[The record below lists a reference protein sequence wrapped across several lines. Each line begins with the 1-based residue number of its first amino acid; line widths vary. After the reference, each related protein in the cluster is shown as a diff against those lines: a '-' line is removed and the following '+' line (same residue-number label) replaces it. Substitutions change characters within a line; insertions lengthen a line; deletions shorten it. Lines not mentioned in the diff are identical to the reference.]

1 MTDKTCSPTALLPAR
16 VAASKR
22 PIVVVLGMPRS
33 GTSLLTNMLDGL
45 GVELGENLVGADAN
59 NQAGYWEQE
68 EICQTQEELL
78 RHLRRRW
85 VDPTGTMPLPSE
97 WWRMPEIQR
106 FKDRLAAIV
115 SAEVSRRD
123 QIWGFKDP
131 RTSRLLPMWQEIF
144 IELKFVPIYLLAI
157 RQPESVVESMAKL
170 YKIPASRVELLWLLH
185 NLDAVRDTGDKLR
198 LVVDYDLWFTQP
210 EKQARTFLDALGL
223 RWNGTTAELLA
234 GVCHRI
240 RPDLRHCR
248 TDQQLSLPFLSET
261 FSLLKQAAATGRIPE
276 ELRRVDEEVR
286 RAFSLGQPWAAA
298 VEEMTGTV
306 AKTQYSFVEHFADG
320 RLESLGNTARAGVWD
335 AQIDGP
341 MERAIFLHPPA
352 RLCFRVPDGR
362 RTRLTFAVNVHPHAW
377 DKPKAGGC
385 EFMVA
390 VDGAVTATI
399 RVNPVQVMSDRR
411 WHECTLDIPE
421 SASGVHEITFETR
434 ALGKSLDFRWAVWRE
449 PRLTW
454 ETFET
459 KQAEPAPALKATQA
473 AECLARADAAYRV
486 HDLSTACVALKE
498 ALTYT
503 PNAISTLVC
512 LGNVQFQLVAFADAF
527 QSFKRAAEIKPND
540 SDILIRL
547 ATAAE
552 RCNDITQYLQALW
565 CALEIEPRAPH
576 VLRLAIKHDVE
587 NGNFAKGAQKCCAL
601 IQSSPNELLL
611 LLQFGKCLREIGDMG
626 SARWCYERSL
636 EVDPTCAIAHEVLP
650 RLTGLSGT
658 SAHLAGQLKAC
669 STPIE

>member
-234 GVCHRI
+234 GVATFSIGNIQLVEAGSGH
-240 RPDLRHCR
+240 RPDSR
-248 TDQQLSLPFLSET
+248 
-261 FSLLKQAAATGRIPE
+261 
-276 ELRRVDEEVR
+276 
-286 RAFSLGQPWAAA
+286 
-298 VEEMTGTV
+298 GT
-306 AKTQYSFVEHFADG
+306 
-320 RLESLGNTARAGVWD
+320 
-335 AQIDGP
+335 
-341 MERAIFLHPPA
+341 PA
-352 RLCFRVPDGR
+352 CGR
-362 RTRLTFAVNVHPHAW
+362 R
-377 DKPKAGGC
+377 
-385 EFMVA
+385 
-390 VDGAVTATI
+390 GA
-399 RVNPVQVMSDRR
+399 
-411 WHECTLDIPE
+411 
-421 SASGVHEITFETR
+421 
-434 ALGKSLDFRWAVWRE
+434 
-449 PRLTW
+449 
-454 ETFET
+454 
-459 KQAEPAPALKATQA
+459 
-473 AECLARADAAYRV
+473 
-486 HDLSTACVALKE
+486 ACVFSGA
-498 ALTYT
+498 
-503 PNAISTLVC
+503 TL
-512 LGNVQFQLVAFADAF
+512 G
-527 QSFKRAAEIKPND
+527 RRGRRND
-540 SDILIRL
+540 RDSSQNTVFIRR
-547 ATAAE
+547 TF
-552 RCNDITQYLQALW
+552 R
-565 CALEIEPRAPH
+565 
-576 VLRLAIKHDVE
+576 
-587 NGNFAKGAQKCCAL
+587 
-601 IQSSPNELLL
+601 
-611 LLQFGKCLREIGDMG
+611 
-626 SARWCYERSL
+626 
-636 EVDPTCAIAHEVLP
+636 
-650 RLTGLSGT
+650 
-658 SAHLAGQLKAC
+658 
-669 STPIE
+669 